1 MALLKKLFDFFVFSS
16 LFIACCAVLMV
27 YQTSLLFHLSLPS
40 TLYSFVFFGSVCS
53 YNFHWYLTPPHF
65 SEATHKIKWNLSNR
79 SIHLLLFILGLIGAA
94 TTCFLLIEHW
104 LWLGFTAFFTF
115 MYSAPL
121 ITHPFT
127 IWLRKIAIGKTIFL
141 ALAWTHVT
149 TLLPLLIAGA
159 KLQEEHIWFVVN
171 RFFFIYA
178 ICIVFDRR
186 DIEKDRQA
194 GIKSL
199 ITYLSAKGV
208 NTLFWASL
216 LIVLLTTFVLSG
228 WINTVDLVI
237 LLIPGLI
244 MGLLYQ
250 HSKENLSDYLY
261 YFLLDGL
268 MALSAPMLILAK
280 FAR

>member
-1 MALLKKLFDFFVFSS
+1 MFFVKKAFDFFIFTS

-27 YQTSLLFHLSLPS
+27 YQTSLLFAINVPFA
-40 TLYSFVFFGSVCS
+40 LYAFVFSGSVCS
-53 YNFHWYLTPPHF
+53 YNLHWYLTPPHV
-65 SEATHKIKWNLSNR
+65 SEGRHKIKWNLSNR
-79 SIHLLLFILGLIGAA
+79 SIHLVLFIVGLIGAA

-121 ITHPFT
+121 IDHPFT

-149 TLLPLLIAGA
+149 TLLPLLIAGG
-159 KLQEEHIWFVVN
+159 KLQAEHIWFIVN

-186 DIEKDRQA
+186 DIERDREA

-208 NTLFWASL
+208 DKLFWSSL
-216 LIVLLTTFVLSG
+216 VIVLLTTFVLSK
-228 WINTVDLVI
+228 WLATIDLII
-237 LLIPGLI
+237 LLIPALI
-244 MGLLYQ
+244 MGLLYR

>member
-40 TLYSFVFFGSVCS
+40 TLHCFVFFGSVCS

-149 TLLPLLIAGA
+149 TLLALLIAGA

-171 RFFFIYA
+171 RL
-178 ICIVFDRR
+178 VFVTWGFG
-186 DIEKDRQA
+186 A
-194 GIKSL
+194 
-199 ITYLSAKGV
+199 AKP
-208 NTLFWASL
+208 S
-216 LIVLLTTFVLSG
+216 
-228 WINTVDLVI
+228 
-237 LLIPGLI
+237 
-244 MGLLYQ
+244 
-250 HSKENLSDYLY
+250 
-261 YFLLDGL
+261 
-268 MALSAPMLILAK
+268 
-280 FAR
+280 